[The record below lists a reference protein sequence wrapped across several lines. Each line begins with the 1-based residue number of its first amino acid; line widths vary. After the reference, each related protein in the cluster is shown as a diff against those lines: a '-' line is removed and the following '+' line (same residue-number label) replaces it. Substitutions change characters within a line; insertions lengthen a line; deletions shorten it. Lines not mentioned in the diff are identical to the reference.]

1 MRLRNIL
8 ILVAVLGAA
17 GAIFVQTRPVIVP
30 PARPPAREFVWLFE
44 MQELTAIVIEL
55 PRDKMKESF
64 AKGDDRQFYF
74 DDPPGPRVDKMRW
87 GGGIPLLLS
96 GPAAERL
103 ITRDASDEQLEIFG
117 FTTPLLVATLS
128 RGEADT
134 VIIEV
139 GDPVPDGHAY
149 YVRVSDSRNLYSV
162 DASWFEV
169 LARIVIDP
177 PYPPTE
183 EDS

>member
-8 ILVAVLGAA
+8 ILIAVLGIATVV
-17 GAIFVQTRPVIVP
+17 FVNTRPVVVP
-30 PARPPAREFVWLFE
+30 PPRPPPKEYVWLFE
-44 MQELTAIVIEL
+44 MQELTAITIEL
-55 PRDKMKESF
+55 PRDGMKESF
-64 AKGDDRQFYF
+64 AKHEDRQFYF
-74 DDPPGPRVDKMRW
+74 DDPPGPKVDPMRW

-96 GPAAERL
+96 GPAAERP
-103 ITRDASDEQLEIFG
+103 ITKDASDEQLEIYG
-117 FTTPLLVATLS
+117 FTPPLLVATLS

-162 DASWFEV
+162 DASWFHV
-169 LARIVIDP
+169 LARIVLDP
-177 PYPPTE
+177 PYPPPE